1 MVCKRRTNVKPSEIY
16 KLPNDDYSQNL
27 YWADQDLLQD
37 VFGIEG
43 LRHFEFEE
51 EEKDEPSDLMQ
62 HRKLYLALDS
72 DNFLSLYV
80 LEFRGVPFAVV
91 NHLATEH
98 SGNDN
103 DVSVTDRDTYEAA
116 RDWLMN
122 KMRKGVDAGMLV
134 DADEE
139 LKLDFKGA
147 RIATVRGEVKLL
159 PRSHVGFHTGVAIF
173 DEEAVSEGYAERIR
187 PIEKDPG
194 FSGGLSS
201 PKVAGIA
208 ADIIADAVIADRK
221 VLVGEFA
228 TQNRWIAC
236 FFQADGETY
245 AATVEASGL
254 YDKPVHWEHRVSIER
269 VGFAP
274 MFDLIES
281 FHTAGVIDL
290 ESKTA
295 TDYAEAFEL
304 TQDEANMAIGLVAQG
319 GGDFLE
325 AAVAVIRERTPMPEG
340 FGGDVMWVHA
350 RLLTEDNK
358 RVLYG
363 LGSMPSVAKAI
374 EAWELRLSMIERDK
388 AAREARAHRP

>member
-1 MVCKRRTNVKPSEIY
+1 VKPSEIY
-16 KLPNDDYSQNL
+16 ALPTEYSENL
-27 YWADQDLLQD
+27 YWSDHDLLQD
-37 VFGIEG
+37 VFAIEG
-43 LRHFEFEE
+43 LKYFEFEE
-51 EEKDEPSDLMQ
+51 ENRDEPSDLMLN
-62 HRKLYLALDS
+62 RKLYLALDS

-91 NHLATEH
+91 NHLAAEH
-98 SGNDN
+98 SDNDN

-116 RDWLMN
+116 RDWLMS
-122 KMRKGVDAGMLV
+122 KMRRGIDAGMLV

-147 RIATVRGEVKLL
+147 RIATVRGEVKLMR
-159 PRSHVGFHTGVAIF
+159 RSHVGFHTGVAIF
-173 DEEAVSEGYAERIR
+173 DEKAVSEGYAAKIR
-187 PIEKDPG
+187 PVEKEPEY
-194 FSGGLSS
+194 SGGLSS

-208 ADIIADAVIADRK
+208 ASIIADSVIADRK

-228 TQNRWIAC
+228 TQDRWIAC

-245 AATVEASGL
+245 AATVDASGL
-254 YDKPVHWEHRVSIER
+254 YEKHVYWEHRVSIER

-274 MFDLIES
+274 MFDLVES
-281 FHTAGVIDL
+281 FHTEGRIDL
-290 ESKTA
+290 ESKAA
-295 TDYAEAFEL
+295 TDYAEAFGL

-325 AAVAVIRERTPMPEG
+325 AAVAVIRERTPMPED
-340 FGGDVMWVHA
+340 FAGDLMWVHA

-363 LGSMPSVAKAI
+363 LGSMPSVNKAI
-374 EAWELRLSMIERDK
+374 EAWELRLRMVERHK
-388 AAREARAHRP
+388 AEREAAVRQP

>member
-1 MVCKRRTNVKPSEIY
+1 MKPSEIY
-16 KLPNDDYSQNL
+16 KLPNDGYSRNL
-27 YWADQDLLQD
+27 YWADQNMLQD

-51 EEKDEPSDLMQ
+51 EDEDEPSDLMQ

-103 DVSVTDRDTYEAA
+103 EVSVTDRDTYEAA
-116 RDWLMN
+116 RDWLTV
-122 KMRKGVDAGMLV
+122 KMRKGIDAGMLV

-147 RIATVRGEVKLL
+147 RIATVRGETKLL
-159 PRSHVGFHTGVAIF
+159 PRSHVGFHTGVAIY

-194 FSGGLSS
+194 FSGGISS
-201 PKVAGIA
+201 SKVAWLA
-208 ADIIADAVIADRK
+208 AEIIADAVIADRK
-221 VLVGEFA
+221 VMVGEFA
-228 TQNRWIAC
+228 TRDRWVAC

-245 AATVEASGL
+245 AATVNAKGL
-254 YDKPVHWEHRVSIER
+254 YEKPVHWVHRVSIER

-274 MFDLIES
+274 LFDLVES
-281 FHTAGVIDL
+281 FHTVGTIDL
-290 ESKTA
+290 GSKA
-295 TDYAEAFEL
+295 AIDFAEAFGL
-304 TQDEANMAIGLVAQG
+304 TQEEANMAIGLVAQG

-325 AAVAVIRERTPMPEG
+325 AAVAVIRERTPMPED
-340 FGGDVMWVHA
+340 FAGDVMWVHA
-350 RLLTEDNK
+350 RLLTEDSK

-363 LGSMPSVAKAI
+363 LGTMPSVSKAI
-374 EAWELRLSMIERDK
+374 EAWEVRLRMIERDK
-388 AAREARAHRP
+388 AKSAAPAHQP

>member
-1 MVCKRRTNVKPSEIY
+1 MKPSEIY
-16 KLPNDDYSQNL
+16 KLPNDDFSQNL
-27 YWADQDLLQD
+27 YWADQDMLQD

-43 LRHFEFEE
+43 LRHFEFDEE
-51 EEKDEPSDLMQ
+51 DRDEPSDLMQ

-116 RDWLMN
+116 RDWLTI
-122 KMRKGVDAGMLV
+122 KMRKGIEAGMLV

-147 RIATVRGEVKLL
+147 RIATVRGETKLL
-159 PRSHVGFHTGVAIF
+159 RRSHVGFHTGVAIF
-173 DEEAVSEGYAERIR
+173 DEEAVSEGYAAKIR
-187 PIEKDPG
+187 PVEKDPQ
-194 FSGGLSS
+194 FSGGISS
-201 PKVAGIA
+201 PKVAWIA
-208 ADIIADAVIADRK
+208 AEIIADAVIADRK
-221 VLVGEFA
+221 VMVGEFA
-228 TQNRWIAC
+228 TRDRWIAC

-245 AATVEASGL
+245 AAAVEASGL
-254 YDKPVHWEHRVSIER
+254 YEKPIHWEHRVLIER

-281 FHTAGVIDL
+281 FHTNGTINL
-290 ESKTA
+290 ESKVV
-295 TDYAEAFEL
+295 TDYAEAFGL
-304 TQDEANMAIGLVAQG
+304 TREEANTAIGLVAQG

-325 AAVAVIRERTPMPEG
+325 AAVAVIRERTPMPED
-340 FGGDVMWVHA
+340 FAGDVMWVHA
-350 RLLTEDNK
+350 RLLTEDSK

-363 LGSMPSVAKAI
+363 LGTMPSVSKAI
-374 EAWELRLSMIERDK
+374 EAWELRLRMIERDK
-388 AAREARAHRP
+388 ATSAATAHQP

>member
-1 MVCKRRTNVKPSEIY
+1 MKPSEIY

-51 EEKDEPSDLMQ
+51 EDKDEPSDLMQ

-159 PRSHVGFHTGVAIF
+159 RRSHVGFHTGVAIF

-187 PIEKDPG
+187 PVEKDPG

-208 ADIIADAVIADRK
+208 AEIIADAVIADRK

-228 TQNRWIAC
+228 TQNRWVAC

-281 FHTAGVIDL
+281 FHTDGTINL
-290 ESKTA
+290 GSKTA
-295 TDYAEAFEL
+295 TDYAEAFGL
-304 TQDEANMAIGLVAQG
+304 TQEEANMAIGLVAQG

-325 AAVAVIRERTPMPEG
+325 AAVAVIRERTPMPED

-388 AAREARAHRP
+388 AARDARAHRP